1 MLFERDRE
9 RERERERMR
18 GRIKAKRETKSDAH
32 LFDLYSILNL
42 VRDPGAI
49 KRKERLCYTPSCGK
63 TNYFSVPKKECM
75 RETLSLLLL
84 RFE

>member
-1 MLFERDRE
+1 MDCCADKR
-9 RERERERMR
+9 
-18 GRIKAKRETKSDAH
+18 KRETKSDAH